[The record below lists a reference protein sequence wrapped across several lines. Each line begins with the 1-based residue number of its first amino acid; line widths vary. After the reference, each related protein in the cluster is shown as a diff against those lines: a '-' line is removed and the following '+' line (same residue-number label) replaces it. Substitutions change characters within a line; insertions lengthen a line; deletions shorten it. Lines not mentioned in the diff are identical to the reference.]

1 MELMAIIVIAVG
13 LSMDAFAVSVVT
25 GAAYKELHVRHT
37 LRMAGFFG
45 AFQAFMPAVG
55 YLAGLTVRQYISSFD
70 HWVAFGI
77 LAAVG
82 LKMIYESFK
91 IKSASSAE
99 QSSARHGETSLASRR
114 SRGPKGGAERQAP
127 NPANLVVLL
136 ALAVATSI
144 DALAVGITLS
154 LITHAIAAA
163 VVIIGVVTFGL
174 SCTGVYI
181 GKRFGHF
188 FESAIEAIGGLVL
201 IGLGVKIMLQHV
213 LA

>member
-1 MELMAIIVIAVG
+1 MEILAIIAVAIG

-25 GAAYKELHVRHT
+25 GAAYKELHYRHT

-45 AFQAFMPAVG
+45 GFQAFMPAVG
-55 YLAGLTVRQYISSFD
+55 YLAGLTVRQYIEDYD

-91 IKSASSAE
+91 IKE
-99 QSSARHGETSLASRR
+99 
-114 SRGPKGGAERQAP
+114 ERKAMH
-127 NPANLVVLL
+127 PANLAMLL

-154 LITHAIAAA
+154 LITRQIAEAIL
-163 VVIIGVVTFGL
+163 IIGVVTFGL
-174 SCTGVYI
+174 SCAGVYI

-188 FESAIEAIGGLVL
+188 FESGIEAIGGVVL
-201 IGLGVKIMLQHV
+201 IALGVKILLQHI